1 MIYCPSCHAHLVEN
15 AKFCHQCGAH
25 VEIPLHDCPHC
36 LQKNPLG
43 AKRCYFCL
51 EDLYALDLN
60 AKRTDT
66 KTKKGFRFDFSD
78 TYNIEEQIKSL
89 FFDAL
94 QKITTWYEPTQASH
108 FLNLVIK
115 KRFTDF
121 VERHTRQAALEFST
135 DFHKSGESSR
145 TRIERDAENMVFH
158 WVLYF
163 LINECPD
170 EISPPL
176 SSKILQHEKFI
187 PQQSALKKL
196 IADYLDFDNEKLIF
210 YYNAIEIPSN
220 KLESAHMNFL
230 FTAKDEYPF
239 FISDLSL
246 SGTNKEGF
254 SMTPFAI
261 YWRSDF
267 NAPKKIYYHTIE
279 NLQRE
284 KNWVTINKEFF
295 NAKKHF
301 NFKLLLLLERLRLIF
316 N

>member
-1 MIYCPSCHAHLVEN
+1 MIFCPSCHAHLVDN

-25 VEIPLHDCPHC
+25 VEVPLHDCPHC

-60 AKRTDT
+60 S
-66 KTKKGFRFDFSD
+66 KKSNSKSHQGFTLDFSD
-78 TYNIEEQIKSL
+78 TYNIEEQIKNL
-89 FFDAL
+89 FFDTL
-94 QKITTWYEPTQASH
+94 KKVTTWYEPSQAPQ
-108 FLNLVIK
+108 FLNLIISK
-115 KRFTDF
+115 KFTIF
-121 VERHTRQAALEFST
+121 IERRTRQAALELST
-135 DFHKSGESSR
+135 RFHNLGEPSR
-145 TRIERDAENMVFH
+145 AKLERDAENMVYH

-163 LINECPD
+163 LVNECD
-170 EISPPL
+170 EEISPPL
-176 SSKILQHEKFI
+176 SSKILQHEKFA
-187 PQQSALKKL
+187 PQQAGLKQL
-196 IADYLDFDNEKLIF
+196 ICDYLDFDNEKLLF

-220 KLESAHMNFL
+220 KLESAYMNFL
-230 FTAKDEYPF
+230 FTAKDEYPY

-267 NAPKKIYYHTIE
+267 NAPKKIYYHALET
-279 NLQRE
+279 LHRE

-295 NAKKHF
+295 NVKKHF
-301 NFKLLLLLERLRLIF
+301 NFKILLLLERLRLIY